1 MSLLEL
7 VAFVLVAVLGAA
19 VVFSKRPINQVIVFG
34 LFGASLALL
43 FFVLQ
48 APDVALSE
56 VAVGGMAVPAMLLA
70 SLMKM
75 ADKT

>member
-1 MSLLEL
+1 MSLIEL
-7 VAFVLVAVLGAA
+7 LAFVLVAVLGAA
-19 VVFSKRPINQVIVFG
+19 VVFAKRPINQVIVFG
-34 LFGASLALL
+34 LFGGSLALL

-56 VAVGGMAVPAMLLA
+56 VAVGGLAVPAMLLV